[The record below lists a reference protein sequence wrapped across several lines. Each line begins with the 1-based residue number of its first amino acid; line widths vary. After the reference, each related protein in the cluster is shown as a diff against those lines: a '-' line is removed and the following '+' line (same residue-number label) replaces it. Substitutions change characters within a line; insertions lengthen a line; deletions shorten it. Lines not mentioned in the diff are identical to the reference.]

1 MLSDSER
8 GVVLDVGQG
17 RDKQSAKALL
27 QRIMGQMQGEIQTV
41 TTEMWKAYISCVTEL
56 LPHATLIHDRFHLV
70 QYLNKA
76 IDRVRRREVKQ
87 HEVLKQSRYELLKNA
102 ENRTANQEEIFQA
115 IQKSNLQ
122 VSIAWKL
129 REDFKAIFR
138 CGSFAEAKQYLTL
151 WIESV
156 KRLVKCE
163 TQHP

>member
-1 MLSDSER
+1 VLSDSER

-41 TTEMWKAYISCVTEL
+41 TTEMWKAYISYVTEL

-102 ENRTANQEEIFQA
+102 
-115 IQKSNLQ
+115 
-122 VSIAWKL
+122 
-129 REDFKAIFR
+129 
-138 CGSFAEAKQYLTL
+138 
-151 WIESV
+151 
-156 KRLVKCE
+156 
-163 TQHP
+163 